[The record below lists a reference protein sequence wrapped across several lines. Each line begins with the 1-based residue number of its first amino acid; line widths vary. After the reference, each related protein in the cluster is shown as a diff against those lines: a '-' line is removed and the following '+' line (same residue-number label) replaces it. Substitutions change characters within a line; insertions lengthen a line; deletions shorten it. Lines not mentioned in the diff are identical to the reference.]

1 MTLSDFTS
9 SALSL
14 LALSKRCLS
23 RPGQFVT
30 WVASASDGN
39 KYPVLVC
46 ALSLSQCVYQ
56 KLNSISRI
64 PKYYMRGSPLL
75 QGSLSGSLSSLT
87 AVKLGSIAI
96 KAALENAKVDP
107 EIVNEVFMGNVLS
120 AKFGQAPARQAAR
133 GAGIPNKCPCTTVN
147 KVCSSGMKAI
157 MFGAQSI
164 QLRTNDV
171 VIAGG
176 MESMSNCPYY
186 SPKMRK
192 GARMGNVTMVDG
204 MINEIEHQL
213 HGHNKF
219 GVGRSIR
226 VEAEII
232 RGSNQQNV
240 FTVRF
245 SMDTIV
251 VC

>member
-23 RPGQFVT
+23 RTIRHLGGLSVGWKQ
-30 WVASASDGN
+30 
-39 KYPVLVC
+39 VC

-164 QLRTNDV
+164 QLGTNDV

-204 MINEIEHQL
+204 MINDGLWDPYSDSHMGVSGEL
-213 HGHNKF
+213 CSKDHGISREDQDAF
-219 GVGRSIR
+219 A
-226 VEAEII
+226 VE
-232 RGSNQQNV
+232 
-240 FTVRF
+240 TY
-245 SMDTIV
+245 
-251 VC
+251 